1 MTEYVVQARMEE
13 KRRSS
18 EDPGKQAAALP
29 SGRVGGGR
37 AARLFRYLARQ
48 LFRQTPQLNVRE
60 KVVYS
65 CHNRRQD
72 RYWL

>member
-18 EDPGKQAAALP
+18 EDPGKQAAAL
-29 SGRVGGGR
+29 RVGGGR
-37 AARLFRYLARQ
+37 AGRLFRYLARQ